1 MNSINIEY
9 HPLRF
14 AGLFNLPIPR
24 LRNWSFTM
32 ISAGIITV
40 SDKGSQGKREDLS
53 GPAIAEMLA
62 GAAIEIRNTLII
74 PDEKDQIKEA
84 IINFADIEKL
94 DLILTTGGT
103 GVSPRDLTPDATLEV
118 IDKQVPG
125 MAEAMRQK
133 SLLVTPHAMISRAVA
148 GIRGRCL
155 IVNLPGSPKSVKE
168 NLAVVLPA
176 LKHAIEKIKGD
187 DSECASP

>member
-1 MNSINIEY
+1 MPNRKKIKKKNKKE
-9 HPLRF
+9 
-14 AGLFNLPIPR
+14 
-24 LRNWSFTM
+24 M

-62 GAAIEIRNTLII
+62 GAAIAIKHTIII
-74 PDEKDQIKEA
+74 PDEIDKIKET
-84 IINFADIEKL
+84 IINFADVKKL

-103 GVSPRDLTPDATLEV
+103 GVSPRDITPDATLEV
-118 IDKQVPG
+118 IDKEIPG
-125 MAEAMRQK
+125 MAEAMRYHSGK
-133 SLLVTPHAMISRAVA
+133 ITPYAMISRAVA
-148 GIRGRCL
+148 GIRGKCL
-155 IVNLPGSPKSVKE
+155 IINLPGSPKGAIE

-176 LKHAIEKIKGD
+176 LKHTIEKIKGD

>member
-1 MNSINIEY
+1 
-9 HPLRF
+9 
-14 AGLFNLPIPR
+14 
-24 LRNWSFTM
+24 M

-53 GPAIAEMLA
+53 GPAIAEMLV
-62 GAAIEIRNTLII
+62 GAAIEIKSTIII
-74 PDEKDQIKEA
+74 PDEKDEIKNA
-84 IINFADIEKL
+84 IVDFSDVKKL

-118 IDKQVPG
+118 IDKQIPG
-125 MAEAMRQK
+125 MAEAMRHQ
-133 SLLVTPHAMISRAVA
+133 SMLITPHAMISRAVA
-148 GIRGRCL
+148 GIRGKSMIL
-155 IVNLPGSPKSVKE
+155 NLPGSPKSVRE